1 MHQSFYEMYS
11 SNPLDYN
18 ERSYSA
24 GETYYTNINSSPL
37 LLNQNNSFHQ
47 NTYSPNNGYRI
58 EIAKGLKL
66 SKVKDEEINESENIN
81 HIPKENEK
89 INSPAI
95 FYNKNLNQVMN
106 SNDSIINARKVINS
120 IADQFLTK
128 IPNKK
133 QENDEKN
140 ITTSNF
146 NTKNEIIIDNKKNNA
161 INTLKNKLSFLEQEN
176 LELKNNLKQITTP
189 KKSKETIE
197 NLLQENQKWN
207 SLLIEKISE
216 NAQLQKKII
225 EISDSKKLNEKISK
239 LETINSNLLKQ
250 IKIKKLINLN
260 PNIEKYEKYNRELEQ
275 KSNEL
280 DEKIKLNEISLCAEK
295 LQNRGD
301 RKLMNLIIEK
311 SSEIEKIFKK
321 INF

>member
-11 SNPLDYN
+11 SNPIDYDQK
-18 ERSYSA
+18 SYSL
-24 GETYYTNINSSPL
+24 GDMPYYANLNSSPL
-37 LLNQNNSFHQ
+37 LVNRNNSLPQ
-47 NTYSPNNGYRI
+47 NAYSPNNGYKI

-66 SKVKDEEINESENIN
+66 SNLKDEEINEYENIT
-81 HIPKENEK
+81 HIPKETER

-95 FYNKNLNQVMN
+95 FYNKNLKQIDN
-106 SNDSIINARKVINS
+106 SNNPIINFSKVNNS
-120 IADQFLTK
+120 IADPFLNK
-128 IPNKK
+128 ITNY
-133 QENDEKN
+133 QYNDEKN
-140 ITTSNF
+140 INKSNF
-146 NTKNEIIIDNKKNNA
+146 TTKNEIIIENKKNIA
-161 INTLKNKLSFLEQEN
+161 INTLKDKLSFLEKEN
-176 LELKNNLKQITTP
+176 LELKNNLKQLSTP

-225 EISDSKKLNEKISK
+225 EISDSKNLNEKIIN
-239 LETINSNLLKQ
+239 LESIHSNLLKQ
-250 IKIKKLINLN
+250 IKIKNLIQIN
-260 PNIEKYEKYNRELEQ
+260 PNIEKYEQYNKELEQ

-295 LQNRGD
+295 LQNKGD
-301 RKLMNLIIEK
+301 QKLMNLIKEK
-311 SSEIEKIFKK
+311 SNEIEKIFKK